1 MPFISIIIPTYNNE
15 EHIEQAIDSCF
26 DSDFDDFEII
36 VINDAST
43 DSTAEKL
50 KYLTEKYNEKI
61 KLINNTKNIGS
72 GPSRNIGIDLANG
85 EYLLFLDG
93 DDWFEPNAVQ
103 SAVNVAKKTNAEVII
118 FNHQRVWADNTK
130 TVNIPNRYTN
140 LGLLEKDLSDPKDRK
155 GAMKNLHTVW
165 NKSYK
170 TSYIKRINIKFNPG
184 IYQDIPWSI
193 KAVCMANTVYYSPMI
208 LVNYRQRAGAVTKTI
223 SQAHFQVFKQT
234 SEAIDF
240 INQNTSLRKKYS
252 SEIYE
257 YCKLLVFGIIRTEYR
272 VPKSLERLFIQ
283 KSHTNILEWKN
294 KLDISYYD
302 NSLKLL
308 STGCKKKFM
317 HSQTKVSHNIYIP
330 NHSEQ

>member
-36 VINDAST
+36 IINDAST
-43 DSTAEKL
+43 DSSGEKL
-50 KYLTEKYNEKI
+50 SYLKKKYNEKI

-72 GPSRNIGIDLANG
+72 GPSRNTGIDLANG

-103 SAVNVAKKTNAEVII
+103 SAANVAKQTNAEVII

-130 TVNIPNRYTN
+130 TANIPNRYTN
-140 LGLLEKDLSDPKDRK
+140 LGLQEKELSNPKDRK
-155 GAMKNLHTVW
+155 GAIKNLHTVW

-170 TSYIKRINIKFNPG
+170 TSYIKRINIKFNSG

-193 KAVCMANTVYYSPMI
+193 KAVCMANTVYYSPVI

-223 SQAHFQVFKQT
+223 STAHFKVFKQT

-240 INQNTSLRKKYS
+240 ISQNISLRKKYS

-257 YCKLLVFGIIRTEYR
+257 YCKLLIFGIIKTEYR
-272 VPKSLERLFIQ
+272 IPSNLERKFIIE
-283 KSHTNILEWKN
+283 SYNEILKWRKTLTLN
-294 KLDISYYD
+294 DQD
-302 NSLKLL
+302 SLLQSL
-308 STGCKKKFM
+308 STGCKRQLLISHKEISHKF
-317 HSQTKVSHNIYIP
+317 
-330 NHSEQ
+330 